1 MLPPEFLTRMQ
12 AQLGPE
18 YAEFLASYEQTPD
31 VGLRVNTLKLMPGQ
45 FVALASNRLTPDAF
59 SPIPWCPAGFVV
71 SSDERLGKHPY
82 HAAGLYYLQDPAAQ
96 AVAELAA
103 PQPGERVLDLS
114 AAPGGKTTHLASL
127 MQNEGLL
134 VANDV
139 HPKRVRDL
147 AKNIERW
154 GAHNVAIT
162 NALPPQLV
170 AHFGAFF
177 DRVLVDAPCSG
188 EGMFRKDPA
197 ARGEWLPKLV
207 ESCALRQNAILD
219 DAAQLVRPG
228 GFLIY
233 STCTFAP
240 AEDEST
246 LSRFLEDHADFEM
259 CAVPKFPGFEPGR
272 PDWLSDVDPA
282 LGLERAVR
290 LWPHKAVGEGH
301 FIAVLRR
308 TGDALARPGS
318 AKIFQ
323 PGNLPAEVQRDL
335 AAFTESTLGWQP
347 PQNRLALL
355 GSYLYLVP
363 EGLPDLRG
371 LSVIHWGWWLGTSKK
386 NRFEPSHALA
396 MGLRAEDVRQTLPLR
411 SADPALERYLRG
423 EVLPALG
430 PDGWVLVTVDGFP
443 LGWGKR
449 VQGRLKSH
457 LPSWLRR
464 M

>member
-1 MLPPEFLTRMQ
+1 MLPPEFLSRMQ
-12 AQLGPE
+12 AQLGAE
-18 YAEFLASYEQTPD
+18 YADFLASYDHSPD
-31 VGLRVNTLKLMPGQ
+31 VGLRVNTLKLSPDQ
-45 FVALASNRLTPDAF
+45 FSDLTSDLLL
-59 SPIPWCPAGFVV
+59 PIPWCPAGFVV
-71 SSDERLGKHPY
+71 DSEERPGKHPY

-96 AVAELAA
+96 AVAELLS
-103 PQPGERVLDLS
+103 PKPGERVLDLS
-114 AAPGGKTTHLASL
+114 AAPGGKTTHLAAL
-127 MQNEGLL
+127 MQNQGLL

-162 NALPPQLV
+162 NAMPPQLV

-207 ESCALRQNAILD
+207 ESCALRQDAILE
-219 DAAQLVRPG
+219 DAARLVRPG
-228 GFLIY
+228 GDLGY

-240 AEDEST
+240 QEDEGT
-246 LSRFLEDHADFEM
+246 LARFLEAHADFELV
-259 CAVPKFPGFEPGR
+259 AAPNVPGFEAGR
-272 PDWLSDVDPA
+272 PEWLGAADPA
-282 LGLERAVR
+282 WNLKRAVR
-290 LWPHKAVGEGH
+290 LWPHKAPGEGH
-301 FIAVLRR
+301 FIALLHR
-308 TGDALARPGS
+308 TAEAPEASRSPAS
-318 AKIFQ
+318 FQ
-323 PGNLPAEVQRDL
+323 PTGLPGETQRDF
-335 AAFTESTLGWQP
+335 AAFIESTLNWQP

-355 GSYLYLVP
+355 GSYVYLIP

-371 LSVIHWGWWLGTSKK
+371 LSVIHWGWWLGTAKK

-396 MGLRAEDVRQTLPLR
+396 MGLRAEDVRQTWALT
-411 SADPALERYLRG
+411 AGDPDLERYLRG
-423 EVLPALG
+423 EVLRCNG
-430 PDGWVLVTVDGFP
+430 PNGWVLVTVDSFP

-457 LPSWLRR
+457 LPTWLRR